1 MDIYDKIE
9 AYRKREN
16 ITNKEMANKLGYNN
30 ESSYRMAIYRKSRVS
45 LNTLKEIISV
55 LNLSDDDILD
65 LFK

>member
-30 ESSYRMAIYRKSRVS
+30 ESSYRMAIYRKSRLD
-45 LNTLKEIISV
+45 LNIFKEMINI
-55 LNLSDDDILD
+55 LNLSDEEILS

>member
-30 ESSYRMAIYRKSRVS
+30 ESSYRMAIYRKSRLD
-45 LNTLKEIISV
+45 LNIFKEMINI
-55 LNLSDDDILD
+55 LNLSDEEILN

>member
-30 ESSYRMAIYRKSRVS
+30 ESSYRMAICRKSRVS

>member
-30 ESSYRMAIYRKSRVS
+30 ESSYRMAICRKSRLD
-45 LNTLKEIISV
+45 LNIFKEMISI
-55 LNLSDDDILD
+55 LNLSDEEILS